1 MGAPGYWSW
10 FDPSAGVASVVA
22 MADFHQ
28 QDLAGSR
35 FEQVHLQRAKLTE
48 VHLNDADFYDV
59 DLTGAQ
65 FREVLFKDVVMRGVA
80 FANVRIE
87 GDVEGL
93 TINGVDVGPLVQA
106 ELERREPDLA
116 KMRPTDPD
124 GFREAWGTLERL
136 WAGTVERARA
146 LPEAALHESVDGEWS
161 FIETLRHLA
170 FATEC
175 WLHRGILGDPR
186 PWAPLSLP
194 WDGMPDTEG
203 VPRDRTARPSLDD
216 ALALR
221 LDRQAAVRRYLDT
234 LDDATLASETVPVEG
249 PGWPPEKRSFPVR
262 ECLLT
267 LLNEEWWHRQ
277 FALRDLAVL
286 EERSA

>member
-1 MGAPGYWSW
+1 
-10 FDPSAGVASVVA
+10 
-22 MADFHQ
+22 MADFTQ

-35 FEQVHLQRAKLTE
+35 FEQVHLQRATFRE
-48 VHLNDADFYDV
+48 VHLNDADFADV
-59 DLTGAQ
+59 DLTGSR
-65 FREVLFKDVVMRGVA
+65 FREVLFRDVVMRGSGFV
-80 FANVRIE
+80 NVRLE

-93 TINGVDVGPLVQA
+93 TVNGVDVGPLVQA

-116 KMRPTDPD
+116 KMRPTEPD
-124 GFREAWGTLERL
+124 GFREAWDTLERL
-136 WAGTVERARA
+136 WAGTVDRARA
-146 LPEAALHESVDGEWS
+146 LPEAALHESVDDEWS

-175 WLHRGILGDPR
+175 WLYRAILGEPR

-194 WDGMPDTEG
+194 WDQMPDTEG
-203 VPRDRTARPSLDD
+203 VPRDRAARPTLDE

-221 LDRQAAVRRYLDT
+221 LDRQAAVRRYLDA
-234 LDDATLASETVPVEG
+234 LDDATLASDTVPVEA
-249 PGWPPEKRSFPVR
+249 PGWPEPRSFPVR
-262 ECLLT
+262 ECLLV

-286 EERSA
+286 EQRAA

>member
-1 MGAPGYWSW
+1 
-10 FDPSAGVASVVA
+10 

-35 FEQVHLQRAKLTE
+35 FEQVHLQRATFHQ
-48 VHLNDADFYDV
+48 VRLNDAVFTDV

-65 FREVLFKDVVMRGVA
+65 FREAFFKDAVMRGVA
-80 FANVRIE
+80 LQNVRIE
-87 GDVEGL
+87 GELEGV
-93 TINGVDVGPLVQA
+93 TVNGVDIGPLVQA

-124 GFREAWGTLERL
+124 GFREAWDLLERL
-136 WAGTVERARA
+136 WAGAVERARA

-161 FIETLRHLA
+161 FVETLRHLS
-170 FATEC
+170 FASEC
-175 WLHRGILGDPR
+175 WLLRAILGDPR

-194 WDGMPDTEG
+194 WDQMPDTEG
-203 VPRDRTARPSLDD
+203 VPRDRAAQPSLDE

-221 LDRQAAVRRYLDT
+221 LDRQAAVRRYLAT
-234 LDDATLASETVPVEG
+234 LDDATLASDTVPVDG
-249 PGWPPEKRSFPVR
+249 PGWPEPRSYPVR

-286 EERSA
+286 EARFMEQRRS

>member
-1 MGAPGYWSW
+1 
-10 FDPSAGVASVVA
+10 

-35 FEQVHLQRAKLTE
+35 FEQVHLQRATFHQ
-48 VHLNDADFYDV
+48 VHLNDSRFDDV

-65 FREVLFKDVVMRGVA
+65 LRDVFFKDVVMRGVA
-80 FANVRIE
+80 FAGVRIDGE
-87 GDVEGL
+87 VEDL

-116 KMRPTDPD
+116 RMRPTDPD
-124 GFREAWGTLERL
+124 GFREAWRTLERL
-136 WAGTVERARA
+136 WATAVERARQ

-161 FIETLRHLA
+161 FVETLRHLA

-175 WLHRGILGDPR
+175 WLHRAILGDPS

-194 WDGMPDTEG
+194 WDQMPDTEG
-203 VPRDRTARPSLDD
+203 VPRDRSARPSLDE

-221 LDRQAAVRRYLDT
+221 LDRQAAVRTYLDS
-234 LDDATLASETVPVEG
+234 LDEQTLASDTVAVEA
-249 PGWPPEKRSFPVR
+249 PGWPEPRSYPVR
-262 ECLLT
+262 RCLLT

-286 EERSA
+286 EARHA

>member
-1 MGAPGYWSW
+1 MT
-10 FDPSAGVASVVA
+10 
-22 MADFHQ
+22 DFHQ

-35 FEQVHLQRAKLTE
+35 FEQVHL
-48 VHLNDADFYDV
+48 NDAEFYDV
-59 DLTGAQ
+59 DLSGSQ
-65 FREVLFKDVVMRGVA
+65 FREVFFSGVVMRGVA
-80 FANVRIE
+80 LQNVQIDGELE
-87 GDVEGL
+87 GVV
-93 TINGVDVGPLVQA
+93 INGVDVGPLIQA
-106 ELERREPDLA
+106 ELERREPDLV
-116 KMRPTDPD
+116 KMRPNDPD
-124 GFREAWGTLERL
+124 GFREGWDTIERL

-146 LPEAALHESVDGEWS
+146 LPEDALHERVDGEWS
-161 FIETLRHLA
+161 FIQTLRHLS

-175 WLHRGILGDPR
+175 WLYRAILGDPR

-194 WDGMPDTEG
+194 WEQMPDTDG
-203 VPRDRTARPSLDD
+203 VPCDLDARPTLDG

-221 LDRQAAVRRYLDT
+221 LDRQAAVRRYLAT

-249 PGWPPEKRSFPVR
+249 PGWPEQRAYPVR

-286 EERSA
+286 EARTA

>member
-1 MGAPGYWSW
+1 MT
-10 FDPSAGVASVVA
+10 AGASVSA

-28 QDLAGSR
+28 QDLAESR
-35 FEQVHLQRAKLTE
+35 FEQVHLQRATFHQ
-48 VHLNDADFYDV
+48 VHLNDTDFDDV
-59 DLTGAQ
+59 DLTGAR
-65 FREVLFKDVVMRGVA
+65 FREVFFKDVVIRGAV
-80 FANVRIE
+80 FVNVELSGEI
-87 GDVEGL
+87 EGL
-93 TINGVDVGPLVQA
+93 TVNGVDVGPLVQA

-116 KMRPTDPD
+116 RMRPTDPN
-124 GFREAWGTLERL
+124 GFREAWDILDRL

-146 LPEAALHESVDGEWS
+146 LPAASLHESVDEEWS

-170 FATEC
+170 MATEC
-175 WLHRGILGDPR
+175 WLLRAILGDPR

-203 VPRDRTARPSLDD
+203 VPRDRAARPSLDE

-221 LDRQAAVRRYLDT
+221 LDRQAAVRRYLAS
-234 LDDATLASETVPVEG
+234 LDDATLASDTVPVEG
-249 PGWPPEKRSFPVR
+249 PGWPEPRSYPVR

-286 EERSA
+286 EGRRVS